1 MAQCPV
7 CLRTLPRGSLC
18 ELRCAHLLCNECIT
32 KLQQGNCPICRQS
45 IFPAPEVPGTSS
57 VEEVEDLLRHSLQ
70 EFLDHSGS
78 LPQTE
83 EEEDS
88 TGATPFSTLLRDV
101 FPPLITETPV
111 NSHSN
116 MEILPSEDDESTEY
130 ALPVPSFSMEDP
142 PELTMEDPLTEAPR
156 PPQRR
161 TRSTPSASAATT
173 TQINMFIFN
182 DHASVDRILGR
193 VLGAQ
198 NNPGLG

>member
-18 ELRCAHLLCNECIT
+18 ELRCSHLLCNECIT

-45 IFPAPEVPGTSS
+45 IFPAPEAPGTSS

-70 EFLDHSGS
+70 EFLDHSGPP
-78 LPQTE
+78 PQTE
-83 EEEDS
+83 EEEDG

-111 NSHSN
+111 HSHSN
-116 MEILPSEDDESTEY
+116 VDILPGDEDGSQEY
-130 ALPVPSFSMEDP
+130 DLPVPSFSMGDS
-142 PELTMEDPLTEAPR
+142 PELIGESPTAETAEPPLR
-156 PPQRR
+156 
-161 TRSTPSASAATT
+161 RSTPPTATT

-182 DHASVDRILGR
+182 DHASVDRVLRR

-198 NNPGLG
+198 NNQV